1 MNRYIAFRIPL
12 YAYSRMEMLPEPT
25 LAKRYTTMSGQS
37 NFITIAYVFQY
48 PPQNWKETQL
58 IATIR
63 AGIKKI
69 MPEVE
74 YKEIDGL
81 NGIDGRIWTIS
92 ELTRNF
98 SFIKFPKPYF
108 PPHKKKMYQCLC
120 IHAKRLHYEG
130 LLYFEQL
137 EATAMRINDALGRPY
152 SPREVMRKA
161 KAAHEFAK
169 EHCDIWPRKLEKAAL
184 KEAKRQGGI
193 TRGEQMKE
201 KARKNRQVV
210 KIFLPMCMKSN
221 NKPDVS
227 KLIDKTGLSRR
238 TIYGVLQEL
247 REVETA
253 AGSHI
258 DKSYLHKPQGYPK
271 G

>member
-1 MNRYIAFRIPL
+1 
-12 YAYSRMEMLPEPT
+12 
-25 LAKRYTTMSGQS
+25 MSGQS

-48 PPQNWKETQL
+48 PPQSWKETQL

-69 MPEVE
+69 IPEVE

-81 NGIDGRIWTIS
+81 NCINGRMWTIS
-92 ELTRNF
+92 ELVR
-98 SFIKFPKPYF
+98 SFPFVKFPKPSF
-108 PPHKKKMYQCLC
+108 PTHKKKMYQCLC
-120 IHAKRLHYEG
+120 IHAKRLYYEE

-137 EATAMRINDALGRPY
+137 EATAMRFNDALGRSY

-169 EHCDIWPRKLEKAAL
+169 EHCDTWPRKLEKAAL

-193 TRGEQMKE
+193 RRGEQMKE
-201 KARKNRQVV
+201 KARKNRQAV
-210 KIFLPMCMKSN
+210 KFFLPMCMKPNS
-221 NKPDVS
+221 KPDIS
-227 KLIDKTGLSRR
+227 KLIEKTGLSRR

-247 REVETA
+247 RE
-253 AGSHI
+253 
-258 DKSYLHKPQGYPK
+258 PQGAI
-271 G
+271 